1 MWWGRRL
8 VALMVS
14 AVTVLGT
21 LVVSLTAFAPAAAGA
36 AGLSGTAYVANFYS
50 NTVTPTPSR
59 FAVPCGAP

>member
-21 LVVSLTAFAPAAAGA
+21 LVVSLTALAPAA
-36 AGLSGTAYVANFYS
+36 AGLSGTAYVANFCS